1 MRFVDCVSLK
11 LIAGHGGAGCV
22 AYRKEKFVSKGG
34 PYGGNGGKGGDIVIV
49 ASNNVGTLLD
59 LRYRKIIKAE
69 DGNRGDTKQQH
80 GSQGSTFTL
89 KVPIGTLIR
98 DAHSREIVA
107 DLSEEGETFV
117 AARGGRGGLGNAAF
131 KNAVRQTPNFAQPG
145 EPGVECGIILELKL
159 LADIGVIGYPS
170 VGKSTLISVIS
181 NARPKIAAYHFTT
194 LAPNLGIVRTSDY
207 RSFVVADIPGLVD
220 GASEGRGL
228 GARFLRHIERC
239 RALVHLVEVQPD
251 GSDDEAREPLRD
263 FDAIMNELRSF
274 SPSLAERPQI
284 VVLPKMDLPWAAAAE
299 PELRAHFE
307 GEGHKFIAISSA
319 SRVGID
325 ELIGAMRTLVDTT
338 PAPDAAHFTAPDE
351 DEARIIEED
360 DVPLD
365 WDGDG
370 LGDEDEDDAWGE
382 EE

>member
-11 LIAGHGGAGCV
+11 LVAGHGGAGCV

-49 ASNNVGTLLD
+49 ASTNVGTLLD
-59 LRYRKIIKAE
+59 LRYRKLIKAT
-69 DGNRGDTKQQH
+69 DGKRGDTKRQH
-80 GSQGSTFTL
+80 GAQGTPFTL
-89 KVPIGTLIR
+89 RVPVGTLVR
-98 DAHSREIVA
+98 DAYSREIIA
-107 DLSEEGETFV
+107 DLSEDGDSFV
-117 AARGGRGGLGNAAF
+117 AAHGGRGGLGNAAF
-131 KNAVRQTPNFAQPG
+131 KNSVRQTPNFAQPG
-145 EPGVECGIILELKL
+145 EPGEERGIVLELKL

-251 GSDDEAREPLRD
+251 GSDDEAREPIRD
-263 FDAIMNELRSF
+263 FHAIMAELRAF

-284 VVLPKMDLPWAAAAE
+284 IVLPKMDLPWTAAAE
-299 PELRAHFE
+299 PALRAHFE
-307 GEGHKFIAISSA
+307 EMGHQFIAISSA
-319 SRVGID
+319 SRQGID
-325 ELIGAMRTLVDTT
+325 ELVNAMRTLVDNT
-338 PAPDAAHFTAPDE
+338 PAPDAAHFTAPDD
-351 DEARIIEED
+351 DEARLIEDE

-365 WDGDG
+365 WDQHGDDES
-370 LGDEDEDDAWGE
+370 DEDAYWGE